1 MSSSNLI
8 THMISKSI
16 FVSAFDL
23 QRHNPDVLCLQECG
37 EIPRLGGNKNK
48 LKEES
53 DYKYMAS
60 NGSNAI
66 FSKNEILEM

>member
-1 MSSSNLI
+1 
-8 THMISKSI
+8 MISKSI
-16 FVSAFDL
+16 FVSPFAL
-23 QRHNPDVLCLQECG
+23 QRYNPDVLCLQES
-37 EIPRLGGNKNK
+37 EHESYINE